1 MKKLLSICILSIL
14 LMMMSFT
21 TAQAQSSNQC
31 CFWVE
36 NMQPVTFPHIAN
48 LDGTGIAQDTS
59 AGMDLVLNNVLNMAR
74 KDSTDIYRLH
84 FPAGANCGTKV
95 SIEWLLYRDGQLVN
109 GNLSDYAEV
118 GIYTRNGV
126 CQNINWLGGIVDDG
140 DGVCGCD
147 PATWHVNH
155 NDFPGARQANPLAPA
170 YFDESHHAAGY
181 THVMYTY
188 NFDYFYLPFL
198 ASEHSTTDFVIKWK
212 QVGNYALVVR
222 IRERIGG
229 TDYDFTM
236 DGSQNPEMYIGGH
249 QSCCGQILYQD
260 SLHYLVTTAH
270 EKSICDN
277 DDPFMYG
284 RGQRTATGSTL
295 YAFSEES
302 LYYVLF
308 GDYDC
313 DHWNVEYID
322 TLQLY
327 TRINPDIIA
336 RDTNLCR
343 DESFDADDLLG
354 LVTEVDLDAPGIIG
368 HEIQWSQNNV
378 NWSADMS
385 RLTQLNNMTVVAGV
399 YTFYVRQHNFYY
411 DAMTQDTIGCAG
423 AVDTVTVNVRDLF
436 PPVLDNEHLFTY
448 CNEDL
453 EENSPLVLTA
463 HIDEDRDHCAT
474 EIRWFI
480 QDEMGMPN
488 HLPRFQQ
495 AVGDTLSLDLS
506 QVNPQNDR
514 NTITYYL
521 YTVNANTN
529 TYSAEYDSLTIEFHQ
544 TPIFT
549 VEDTQM
555 DYVVC
560 PGASVTLRSMVSSVQ
575 PDYNGELPTVTYEWY
590 LGDNDTPVS
599 TDTNYTLNASV
610 VCNHIDT
617 FTLKVKAVS
626 FMGCENNM
634 TRTYTIKAQDIENP
648 VIAWDTT
655 GATFDTL
662 GNKIRTLSGCDSSAV
677 PAPYTLA
684 DFAVIAESTAD
695 VPATAVGT
703 IIDGCVNVNTLN
715 VTDVVTSHTACQT
728 VVTRTYEAVD
738 ACENHSNIISEIFT
752 INNDFK
758 PVISGLV
765 DVNPVRDSNCTYN
778 VPSYAVLRNIF
789 DNDTHI
795 NVAYNC
801 TESTFDTVVFYINN
815 TDVVA
820 DGNLNIFA
828 NADLVTIY
836 AVVTDDC
843 GNVSVKT
850 PVFQIHKP
858 APMYIAHGAI
868 TLDTLELCADVTTNM
883 HFNDNFV
890 MNADRPYTYQWSQ
903 ISVVGQSIIT
913 PDPNNYLEAV
923 IAPEDQMLNTSSHFI
938 MTVTDSLGC
947 VAADTSNAV
956 HFYRL
961 PTAEIIS
968 HPDNFGNP
976 IHDGDTLC
984 PNYGDFY
991 VKSGN
996 SVSNLPDS
1004 VINYQSLGYLWSGA
1018 SDVLNKYT
1026 DTSMFKMACENCD
1039 SLYTTYLTVTN
1050 MKNCSAT
1057 TSFNIYGALRAE
1069 DTLTVTAIEE
1079 KTMPLVSGRN
1089 DCVISVPDFVSTN
1102 VYFNST
1108 TVQHN
1113 CFSLSEMEI
1122 TQDVTPG
1129 TFVNHDTTVVIT
1141 IRAPRNLNNPDAVPC
1156 LTYTHRIEVKMPAN
1170 TVHISDI
1177 TSSNVGC
1184 EPLATTLTPTVVNA
1198 TGTCT
1203 WAWST
1208 GATTESINVTMT
1220 TAAHTYTLT
1229 VTDQAGCSSTMTVSP
1244 VVYRKPVRS
1253 DIEFVSTPNTY
1264 CDGAVDGMNNPV
1276 YDGTFTINVLNE
1288 NAEIDGYKWNADNYT
1303 PYRPVSYVYTG
1314 LVQNA
1319 YDFTVYTTH
1328 GCYATFTDT
1337 VKHDTTDLNIFT
1349 AARLHDNFKCESPYE
1364 GSVQVTPNIENYVY
1378 QISSDTHFTDG
1389 EVITSDSTV
1398 ITPIMFNWLYQDTYR
1413 VYVVSP
1419 KGCHFVTN
1427 DVTVLDVTDTPTT
1440 HIVTYDTADCHLPNV
1455 APNGRAKIANSNP
1468 TYTYTIDN
1476 VIQPGNNGTLVFSNL
1491 ESGSHILT
1499 IKSSGNCVF
1508 TQTIVVPSWSDPGRP
1523 IATIDTNR
1531 ACAGGTYS
1539 GAITIEGAN
1548 VKDGYTYKL
1557 YSYIYGLPL
1566 VDSIV
1571 GVAGTPVVFN
1581 NLVDGVYQWHVTD
1594 NHNCS
1599 ATYMDTVPFKA
1610 FTFDTNAYVITPG
1623 TRCDTADNL
1632 ITITAPNSDY
1642 NYILYQVGYYSDD
1655 LIDTFPANGILMVHE
1670 NGDNYYI
1677 SKIHKQSNC
1686 IVNSSTFGLHV
1697 NQPVYNFTV
1706 AHTPDHDC
1714 SALGTGSITVN
1725 SPSTNYS
1732 YYLYE
1737 GNAYYDYEHYAYYD
1751 ENYGTDYLSADSTAF
1766 INLDGN
1772 GYYNYQLYTIF
1783 AVNHTTACSY
1793 KLVDTI
1799 RLDTYYPV
1807 IETVVSTPNYN
1818 CIAEKN
1824 GTITVTLDSV
1834 VPGTYYLYAGYSTEV
1849 ANNTTGVFTGLNSLS
1864 NYRVHF
1870 VSDLHCSSSDQYI
1883 AVVDSAFIETEF
1895 VVTPN
1900 YSCESTINQPGTGCI
1915 YVMEPHN
1922 NAQHNNYT
1930 YSLTLPG
1937 VWETNSIDIP
1947 SYKWCSLDS
1956 GTYTVVISDALTGCV
1971 ATDYVYVPRSTVHV
1985 TLDVV
1990 ATDNN
1995 ICTQGIGNGSITVT
2009 ATADNL
2015 DAVLLYSIDGGTTWH
2030 NSGATI
2036 NNLPSGNY
2044 VISVKDTWFNCQ
2056 YDTCANKDVTI
2067 NTVKKQLNVTFATV
2081 NNTACDPALYNGSI
2095 TITGVKYN
2103 DGSNVNYSDTLTNVD
2118 YSVVDYAT
2126 TITNGWGHLNG
2137 IEYKVTITDNTTGCD
2152 TTISVTLTTENICS
2166 PSIAVSALN
2175 NNKHVGNDYYF
2186 CLGTVDA
2193 QLVAEASSACD
2204 PTFTYTWTRDC
2215 HPIISNTNTMD
2226 VWTGDVFS
2234 CTYTVTAVGDSSG
2247 CSSTK
2252 AVTVVVDP
2260 NPTIQFY
2267 ATPQATIQYL
2277 YANPTVTYTN
2287 CENYA
2292 FNLGIENHHYDSI
2305 VWSNGYVDT
2314 NVYQFTVPA
2323 YQLSEGMTSY
2333 CVWVMDNNGCTANSV
2348 ANVITRPVARYA
2360 TSMEVCGSFHY
2371 VSNRTSTVYDYSYTD
2386 GGTNTYTVV
2395 DTFDAVNSCDSIV
2408 TYTVTIKANPTL
2420 DVLAART
2427 ALGTDSRCDGVRL
2440 PATFAITTNHAT
2452 ASGYRITN
2460 KTEEQLTKTSFMTD
2474 TPFDPSAPLTR
2485 NMNGMNV
2492 YAYAYNACDT
2502 VYDMIGTLLVD
2513 ALPVV
2518 STISGDPHF
2527 CAGADCPGT
2536 QLSADVINW
2545 NQTAATPRNKRW
2557 LISDN
2562 TDFTAAAIVGTL
2574 HGSDSGRYV
2583 TFAAENRCGTTFA
2596 TPIQIHVDSVAA
2608 PTLVISDATYCAGD
2622 AIAATDITITHN
2634 ATSTPTATSYTLGG
2648 FAYTLGTPLT
2658 IADNGKEFV
2667 ANVTYECGTTPV
2679 ASNPVAITVLDTARL
2694 ELPTTPDT
2702 LCIAGG
2708 AQTYTAEI
2716 HSTNVLSATSSDNT
2730 KATVTCSGATFTV
2743 TPVAAGDVTITLVST
2758 AASCGSK
2765 TKTVRF
2771 FIGQKPVVNTPA
2783 NVTACAGDIITPA
2796 VPSITPNGN
2805 IRNQGWKINGTD
2817 ADLTTTHMTMAM
2829 NGAQLTYYVENFCG
2843 TTVSAYATITVKDT
2857 AHLAIGST
2865 ISTDDTVCVG
2875 GNIDVTGILVNSTN
2889 DLSYEVLPAGAI
2901 TFNKTGNE
2909 HSAPGATLTLTGAV
2923 AGNVNVTITSTGAA
2937 GCGDPKTETFSFVV
2951 SEPAEVA
2958 AIVAPDAVC
2967 EGEALALTAPAIT
2980 DNGNSNI
2987 HAQGWE
2993 VKRSGETAF
3002 AAFDPTT
3009 LMTLTHDGDS
3019 LRYMVENVCG
3029 TVYSNVVTI
3038 SVNDTAQLTA
3048 PTEAT
3053 QTVCNNSAIA
3063 DIVMTSNKPLVLSTE
3078 LTDAGLSVTG
3088 YMISGIVSIDEN
3100 ETFPYTLTGTVS
3112 TNDTECPDK
3121 NKTKTITITVNEKPT
3136 ATLSVPADTLCA
3148 GAEITPTLD
3157 ITYNH
3162 SATPT
3167 NAYFIKT
3174 KTATSYSAFTIT
3186 TPVTVDIDSALIY
3199 NKVENGCGF
3208 NYTDTV
3214 VVRVAGA
3221 PVVSVAS
3228 MTFRDTCSGNPLSD
3242 FIVSG
3247 APVVTL
3253 PSNATVIL
3261 SQGWYKK
3268 DGSNYVKIEYAAD
3281 SVITEPTTIAYGVTT
3296 QCTSNP
3302 VMSDDVVLGFDYAP
3316 TFVDATPFTIAAIC
3330 EGQKFNG
3337 GVEPTVNVN
3346 ANGGVVTNTWT
3357 INGEALDFN
3366 AIYDAATYN
3375 GKKIKLVIAND
3386 CGSTEYDQTITI
3398 NPLPVP
3404 QMLGDTTICADP
3416 AYSFTL
3422 QVVNGPFDNYSWKDA
3437 NGTEV
3442 ATTATYSRTLGTA
3455 LAVDTVLT
3463 YYVVVKDANGC
3474 YSETQINVS
3483 ADTISSDVITV
3494 KVTGKPYFVFTNLN
3508 GVQTHDIN
3516 SSTNNETT
3524 GYRWTLEN
3532 CDYPT
3537 DTKVFVQFSIYH
3549 NGVLIP
3555 NDSVSSYISSY
3566 NDIVGGH
3573 TYTWNNKQ
3581 YFDYVSGDG
3590 TPGHSS
3596 TGYYVNMDNHY
3607 PNDILLNGAVSDYSW
3622 FYLHFLTSRYM
3633 THTLFTFVT
3642 EGDYEIHYELY
3653 SCDGNEFGN
3662 YYKNGSSVLR
3672 IGGHDLQDPI
3682 ALLASDVFTIHVNNS
3697 SAVAENEA
3705 PEAPS
3710 VDPIAS
3716 EPTVK
3721 VYPNPAAE
3729 NVNVRVE
3736 GVSGQT
3742 VVRITTLTGKTVAER
3757 TTNFESKSNVET
3769 FNVADLTPG
3778 VYVLQIVNDEAIIS
3792 RKLVIA
3798 K

>member
-1 MKKLLSICILSIL
+1 
-14 LMMMSFT
+14 MMSFF
-21 TAQAQSSNQC
+21 TAQAQSSNPSC

-36 NMQPVTFPHIAN
+36 NMQPVTAQHIAN

-59 AGMDLVLNNVLNMAR
+59 AGMDLVLNNVLNIAR

-84 FPAGANCGTKV
+84 FPTGANCGTKV

-109 GNLSDYAEV
+109 GDLSDYAEI
-118 GIYTRNGV
+118 GIYTRYDQLNAAGV
-126 CQNINWLGGIVDDG
+126 CQNINWLGGIVENG

-147 PATWHVNH
+147 PSTWHVNH

-308 GDYDC
+308 GDYVC
-313 DHWNVEYID
+313 DHWIVERID

-327 TRINPDIIA
+327 TRINPDIVA

-343 DESFDADDLLG
+343 DENFTAADLLG

-368 HEIQWSQNNV
+368 HEIRWSENGV
-378 NWSADMS
+378 SWTTDMS
-385 RLTQLNNMTVVAGV
+385 QLLSLNQLTQTAGQ
-399 YTFYVRQHNFYY
+399 YPFYARQFNFYY
-411 DAMTQDTIGCAG
+411 DAMDDDTIGCG
-423 AVDTVTVNVRDLF
+423 GQVDTVVVNVRDLF
-436 PPVLDNEHLFTY
+436 PPILEGAHYYSY
-448 CNEDL
+448 CNETL
-453 EENSPLVLTA
+453 EANSPVVLRA
-463 HIDEDRDHCAT
+463 HLDPQDFCST
-474 EIRWFI
+474 EIRWYTEDDLGYPTHAAAYLKQI
-480 QDEMGMPN
+480 
-488 HLPRFQQ
+488 
-495 AVGDTLSLDLS
+495 GDTISLDLTEL
-506 QVNPQNDR
+506 NPENEDKV
-514 NTITYYL
+514 ITFYL
-521 YTVNANTN
+521 YTVNTNTN
-529 TYSAEYDSLTIEFHQ
+529 TFSAKYDSVTFEFFM
-544 TPIFT
+544 TPEF
-549 VEDTQM
+549 VVDSTQL
-555 DYVVC
+555 DFVVC
-560 PGASVTLRSMVSSVQ
+560 PGASVTMNSMVSSIE
-575 PDYNGELPTVTYEWY
+575 PDYNDVLPTVTYEWFKNNVS
-590 LGDNDTPVS
+590 LSNDTNLTV
-599 TDTNYTLNASV
+599 NASM
-610 VCNHIDT
+610 VCNQVDTYTVHIT
-617 FTLKVKAVS
+617 AATIK
-626 FMGCENNM
+626 GCQNEM

-648 VIAWDTT
+648 VMAWDTT
-655 GATFDTL
+655 GAAFDTL

-684 DFAVIAESTAD
+684 DFAVIADSTAT

-728 VVTRTYEAVD
+728 IVTRTYEAVD
-738 ACENHSNIISEIFT
+738 ACGNHSNTISEIFT

-758 PVISGLV
+758 PVISGRIN
-765 DVNPVRDSNCTYN
+765 VNPVRDTACTYD
-778 VPSYAVLRNIF
+778 VPSYATLRNIF
-789 DNDTHI
+789 DNDTNIH
-795 NVAYNC
+795 VTYNC
-801 TESTFDTVVFYINN
+801 TESAFDTVVFYINN
-815 TDVVA
+815 TNVLA

-828 NADLVTIY
+828 DTNLVTIY
-836 AVVTDDC
+836 AVVTDAC
-843 GNVSVKT
+843 GNISAKT
-850 PVFQIHKP
+850 PVFDIHKP
-858 APMYIAHGAI
+858 AAMYIAHGAI
-868 TLDTLELCADVTTNM
+868 TIDTLELCADVTTNM

-913 PDPNNYLEAV
+913 PDSNNYLEAV
-923 IAPEDQMLNTSSHFI
+923 IAPVDQMLNTSSHFI

-968 HPDNFGNP
+968 HPENNGNP

-991 VKSGN
+991 VISGN

-1004 VINYQSLGYLWSGA
+1004 VINYQSLGYTWSGA
-1018 SDVLNKYT
+1018 SDVLNKHT
-1026 DTSMFKMACENCD
+1026 NTNMFKMACENCD
-1039 SLYTTYLTVTN
+1039 TLYTTYLTVTN

-1057 TSFNIYGALRAE
+1057 TAFNIYGALRAE
-1069 DTLTVTAIEE
+1069 DTLTVTAITEI
-1079 KTMPLVSGRN
+1079 TMPLVSGRN

-1102 VYFNST
+1102 VYFNPL

-1141 IRAPRNLNNPDAVPC
+1141 ITAPRNQNNPDAVPC
-1156 LTYTHRIEVKMPAN
+1156 LTYTHVINVKMPAN
-1170 TVHISDI
+1170 TVNITDI
-1177 TSSNVGC
+1177 ASSNVGC

-1208 GATTESINVTMT
+1208 GATTETIDVTMT

-1229 VTDQAGCSSTMTVSP
+1229 VTDQAGCSSIMTVSP
-1244 VVYRKPVRS
+1244 VVYRTPVRT
-1253 DIEFVSTPNTY
+1253 DIEFVTTPNTY
-1264 CDGAVDGMNNPV
+1264 CDGAVDAMNNPI

-1337 VKHDTTDLNIFT
+1337 VKHDTTDLNAPFT
-1349 AARLHDNFKCESPYE
+1349 ADRLHDNFKCESPYE
-1364 GSVQVTPNIENYVY
+1364 GSVQVTPNVENYVY

-1468 TYTYTIDN
+1468 TYTYTIDD
-1476 VIQPGNNGTLVFSNL
+1476 VIKPGNNGTLVFSNL

-1508 TQTIVVPSWSDPGRP
+1508 TQTIVVPSWSDPGHP

-1548 VKDGYTYKL
+1548 VNDGYTYKL
-1557 YSYIYGLPL
+1557 YSYEETYNYYYGTQVIKTLI
-1566 VDSIV
+1566 DSIV
-1571 GVAGTPVVFN
+1571 GVAGTPVVFD
-1581 NLVDGVYQWHVTD
+1581 NLEDGVYQWHVTD

-1686 IVNSSTFGLHV
+1686 VVNSSTFGLHV

-1714 SALGTGSITVN
+1714 SAFGTGSITVN

-1870 VSDLHCSSSDQYI
+1870 VSDLHCSSSNQYI
-1883 AVVDSAFIETEF
+1883 AVVDSAFIETDF
-1895 VVTPN
+1895 VITPDFTCAPTLN
-1900 YSCESTINQPGTGCI
+1900 MPGTGCI

-1947 SYKWCSLDS
+1947 SYKWCSLAS
-1956 GTYTVVISDALTGCV
+1956 ATYTVVISDTVTGCV
-1971 ATDYVYVPRSTVHV
+1971 ATNYVFVPDSTVHV

-1995 ICTQGIGNGSITVT
+1995 ICTQGYGNGSITVT

-2015 DAVLLYSIDGGTTWH
+2015 DAVLVYSIDGGTTWH

-2036 NNLPSGNY
+2036 NNLTSGNY
-2044 VISVKDTWFNCQ
+2044 EILVKDTWFNCL

-2067 NTVKKQLNVTFATV
+2067 DTVKKQLNVTFATV

-2103 DGSNVNYSDTLTNVD
+2103 DGTDVDYSAALTNVD

-2166 PSIAVSALN
+2166 PSITVSAVN

-2186 CLGTVDA
+2186 CLGTVNA
-2193 QLVAEASSACD
+2193 QLVADATSACD
-2204 PTFTYTWTRDC
+2204 PSFTYTWTRDC

-2323 YQLSEGMTSY
+2323 YQLTEGMTSY

-2371 VSNRTSTVYDYSYTD
+2371 VSNRSGKVYDYQYID
-2386 GGTNTYTVV
+2386 GAANVYTVV
-2395 DTFDAVNSCDSIV
+2395 DTFYAANTCDSIV

-2420 DVLAART
+2420 NVTAAIN
-2427 ALGTDSRCDGVRL
+2427 ALGQVVRCDGDVL
-2440 PATFAITTNHAT
+2440 PSSFTITTNHAT

-2460 KTEEQLTKTSFMTD
+2460 SDQLTKTSFMTD
-2474 TPFDPSAPLTR
+2474 APFVPTAALTR
-2485 NMNGMNV
+2485 SMNNMNV

-2502 VYDMIGTLLVD
+2502 VYAMIGKLFVD
-2513 ALPVV
+2513 SLPVV
-2518 STISGDPHF
+2518 STISGTPEF
-2527 CAGADCPGT
+2527 CAGSSITPT
-2536 QLSADVINW
+2536 LSASVTNW
-2545 NQTAATPRNKRW
+2545 NTTINPKNTSWLVSSTTNPATATAITNANTENNGQYVFFAATN
-2557 LISDN
+2557 
-2562 TDFTAAAIVGTL
+2562 
-2574 HGSDSGRYV
+2574 H
-2583 TFAAENRCGTTFA
+2583 CGTTYS
-2596 TPIQIHVDSVAA
+2596 TPVQLTVHTVAA
-2608 PTLVISDATYCAGD
+2608 PTLALGVTSFCAGQSIQ
-2622 AIAATDITITHN
+2622 ASNITITHN
-2634 ATSTPTATSYTLGG
+2634 TTASVVGNPSYTLGG
-2648 FAYTLGTPLT
+2648 TAYTLGTALK
-2658 IADNGKEFV
+2658 ANDNGKSFV
-2667 ANVTYECGTTPV
+2667 ANVTYSCGSAV
-2679 ASNPVAITVLDTARL
+2679 ASNGVAITVTDTARMVV
-2694 ELPTTPDT
+2694 TGNADT
-2702 LCIAGG
+2702 VCLGST
-2708 AQTYTAEI
+2708 QTYTI
-2716 HSTNVLSATSSDNT
+2716 DTLPTNI
-2730 KATVTCSGATFTV
+2730 
-2743 TPVAAGDVTITLVST
+2743 VTITPTNATIQKNGNQVIVTPTAVGPVSVVFTST
-2758 AASCGSK
+2758 AANSACGSASV
-2765 TKTVRF
+2765 TKTF
-2771 FIGQKPVVNTPA
+2771 KAATTPVFTSQPADVNA
-2783 NVTACAGDIITPA
+2783 
-2796 VPSITPNGN
+2796 
-2805 IRNQGWKINGTD
+2805 
-2817 ADLTTTHMTMAM
+2817 
-2829 NGAQLTYYVENFCG
+2829 
-2843 TTVSAYATITVKDT
+2843 
-2857 AHLAIGST
+2857 
-2865 ISTDDTVCVG
+2865 CVG
-2875 GNIDVTGILVNSTN
+2875 T
-2889 DLSYEVLPAGAI
+2889 
-2901 TFNKTGNE
+2901 
-2909 HSAPGATLTLTGAV
+2909 TLTLTAPSYT
-2923 AGNVNVTITSTGAA
+2923 ANGNVRSEGWKLDGTVFNPATTTITTAHNNAKLTYFVTNCCGTTTSNEATLHVYDTAKLVVNGTLDSLCVGEAFTYSIDTNATNVVTVSPSANVTVSHVGANIIVTAVSVGSATVTVTSTGLN
-2937 GCGDPKTETFSFVV
+2937 GCGVKTKQVAFLVTDKRSIADITA
-2951 SEPAEVA
+2951 PA
-2958 AIVAPDAVC
+2958 AVC
-2967 EGEALALTAPAIT
+2967 EGQTLTLTTPT
-2980 DNGNSNI
+2980 TTGNANI
-2987 HAQGWE
+2987 YSQGWQ
-2993 VKRSGETAF
+2993 VKKSGDSDYSAFTTTTAMSSSYNG
-3002 AAFDPTT
+3002 A
-3009 LMTLTHDGDS
+3009 S
-3019 LRYMVENVCG
+3019 LRYKVTTKCG
-3029 TVYSNVVTI
+3029 DTYSNVVSIT
-3038 SVNDTAQLTA
+3038 VNDTAKLTA
-3048 PTEAT
+3048 AANMT
-3053 QTVCNNSAIA
+3053 QILCYGEAIA
-3063 DIVMTSNKPLVLSTE
+3063 DIVMTTNKPLVLSTN
-3078 LTDAGLSVTG
+3078 LTTAGLSVTG
-3088 YMISGIVSIDEN
+3088 STISGTVTLPATA
-3100 ETFPYTLTGTVS
+3100 TFPYTLKGTVS
-3112 TNDTECPDK
+3112 TVSTTCQSYDK
-3121 NKTKTITITVNEKPT
+3121 TDTITIKLNNKPT
-3136 ATLSVPADTLCA
+3136 ATLSVPDDTLCA
-3148 GAEITPTLD
+3148 GAVINPTLN
-3157 ITYNH
+3157 ITANH
-3162 SATPT
+3162 SDTPT

-3186 TPVTVDIDSALIY
+3186 TPVTVAMDSALIY
-3199 NKVENGCGF
+3199 NKVTNSCGS
-3208 NYTDTV
+3208 NYSDTV
-3214 VVRVAGA
+3214 LVRVAGA
-3221 PVVSVAS
+3221 PVVSIAS
-3228 MTFRDTCSGNPLSD
+3228 VTFRDTCSGNKLND
-3242 FIVSG
+3242 FVVSG
-3247 APVVTL
+3247 APEVTL

-3261 SQGWYKK
+3261 SEGWYKK
-3268 DGSNYVKIEYAAD
+3268 VGSTYVKIVSATD
-3281 SVITEPTTIAYGVTT
+3281 SVITEPTTIAYGATT

-3302 VMSDDVVLGFDYAP
+3302 VMSADVVLGFDHAP

-3346 ANGGVVTNTWT
+3346 ANGGVVTKTWT
-3357 INGEALDFN
+3357 INGVALDFN
-3366 AIYDAATYN
+3366 TIYDAATYN

-3386 CGSTEYDQTITI
+3386 CGSNEYEQTVTI

-3404 QMLGDTTICADP
+3404 TMLTDTVVCAV
-3416 AYSFTL
+3416 AGNTFTL
-3422 QVVNGPFDNYSWKDA
+3422 SVANVNATSSYEWFGSDDV
-3437 NGTEV
+3437 TV
-3442 ATTATYSRTLGTA
+3442 ATVPSVTLPAGT
-3455 LAVDTVLT
+3455 VDTVMT
-3463 YYVVVKDANGC
+3463 FYVVETDANGC
-3474 YSETQINVS
+3474 VSETQINVS
-3483 ADTISSDVITV
+3483 ADTITSDVITV
-3494 KVTGKPYFVFTNLN
+3494 KVTGKPYFKFTNLN
-3508 GVQTHDIN
+3508 GVETHDIN
-3516 SSTNNETT
+3516 SSINNETT

-3532 CDYPT
+3532 CGYPD
-3537 DTKVFVQFSIYH
+3537 DTKVFVTFDIYH
-3549 NGVLIP
+3549 NDTLIP
-3555 NDSVSSYISSY
+3555 ASQISNYISTATTTVDLTS
-3566 NDIVGGH
+3566 H
-3573 TYTWNNKQ
+3573 TWNTNQ
-3581 YFDYVSGDG
+3581 YVEYPTSGPVLNAYAFY
-3590 TPGHSS
+3590 TS
-3596 TGYYVNMDNHY
+3596 MQNHY
-3607 PNDILLNGAVSDYSW
+3607 PYFNLSGSSYDYSW
-3622 FYLHFLTSRYM
+3622 VYLHFLVSRDV
-3633 THTLFTFVT
+3633 TNTIAQFTQT
-3642 EGDYEIHYELY
+3642 GKYEIRYSLY
-3653 SCDGNEFGN
+3653 ATDGSDINI
-3662 YYKNGSSVLR
+3662 YYVDGTSKK
-3672 IGGHDLQDPI
+3672 IGGHDYHG
-3682 ALLASDVFTIHVNNS
+3682 ATWLASDVFTIHVNDGP
-3697 SAVAENEA
+3697 AIAANES
-3705 PEAPS
+3705 PEAPA

-3721 VYPNPAAE
+3721 LYPNPTSE
-3729 NVNVRVE
+3729 NVNVRIE
-3736 GVSGQT
+3736 GISGQT
-3742 VVRITTLTGKTVAER
+3742 TIRISTLTGKTVAHRAISIDNE
-3757 TTNFESKSNVET
+3757 FSIET
-3769 FNVADLTPG
+3769 FNVSDLTPG
-3778 VYVLQIVNDEAIIS
+3778 VYVLQIVNDNAVIS
-3792 RKLVIA
+3792 RKLVIT

>member
-118 GIYTRNGV
+118 GIYTRYDQLNANGV

-858 APMYIAHGAI
+858 APMYVAHGAI

-1069 DTLTVTAIEE
+1069 DTLIVTAIEE

-1264 CDGAVDGMNNPV
+1264 CDGAVDAMNNPV

-1303 PYRPVSYVYTG
+1303 PYRPVSYVYSG

-1337 VKHDTTDLNIFT
+1337 VKHDTTDLNAPFS
-1349 AARLHDNFKCESPYE
+1349 ADRLHDNFKCESPYE
-1364 GSVQVTPNIENYVY
+1364 GSVQVTPNVENYVY

-1389 EVITSDSTV
+1389 EVITSQQTV
-1398 ITPIMFNWLYQDTYR
+1398 ITPIMFNWLYQDNYR

-1468 TYTYTIDN
+1468 TYTYTIDD
-1476 VIQPGNNGTLVFSNL
+1476 VIKPGNNGTLVFSNL

-1508 TQTIVVPSWSDPGRP
+1508 TQTIVVPSWSDPGHP

-1548 VKDGYTYKL
+1548 VNDGYTYKL
-1557 YSYIYGLPL
+1557 YSYEETYSYYYGTQVIKTLI
-1566 VDSIV
+1566 DSIV
-1571 GVAGTPVVFN
+1571 GVAGTPVVFD
-1581 NLVDGVYQWHVTD
+1581 NLEDGVYQWHVTD

-1623 TRCDTADNL
+1623 SHCDTADNM

-1642 NYILYQVGYYSDD
+1642 HYILYRVDFWDD
-1655 LIDTFPANGILMVHE
+1655 HLIDTFPANGILMVQE
-1670 NGDNYYI
+1670 NGNSYYI
-1677 SKIHKQSNC
+1677 SKVHKQSNC
-1686 IVNSSTFGLHV
+1686 VVNSSTFGLHV
-1697 NQPVYNFTV
+1697 NKDPYNYTL
-1706 AHTPDHDC
+1706 TRTNDTDC
-1714 SALGTGSITVN
+1714 SSVGTGSIAVN
-1725 SPSTNYS
+1725 SPSAAYT
-1732 YYLYE
+1732 YYMYE
-1737 GNAYYDYEHYAYYD
+1737 GNAYYED
-1751 ENYGTDYLSADSTAF
+1751 
-1766 INLDGN
+1766 
-1772 GYYNYQLYTIF
+1772 YNYYFNNDLLTEGTVFNNLNCSGSYSIYTIF
-1783 AVNHTTACSY
+1783 AVNNTTMCSY
-1793 KLVDTI
+1793 RVKDTI
-1799 RLDTYYPV
+1799 RLDSYYPV

-1818 CIAEKN
+1818 CIDEKN

-1849 ANNTTGVFTGLNSLS
+1849 ANNTTGVFTGLNSRS
-1864 NYRVHF
+1864 NYRVYF
-1870 VSDLHCSSSDQYI
+1870 TSDLHCPSTAQSI

-1895 VVTPN
+1895 VITPDFTCAPTLN
-1900 YSCESTINQPGTGCI
+1900 MPGTGCI

-1947 SYKWCSLDS
+1947 SYKWCSLAS
-1956 GTYTVVISDALTGCV
+1956 ATYTVQISDTVTGCV
-1971 ATDYVYVPRSTVHV
+1971 ATDYIFVPDSTVHV

-2036 NNLPSGNY
+2036 NNLDSGY
-2044 VISVKDTWFNCQ
+2044 YEILVKDTWFNCL

-2067 NTVKKQLNVTFATV
+2067 NTVEEQLNVTFATV

-2095 TITGVKYN
+2095 VITGVKYN
-2103 DGSNVNYSDTLTNVD
+2103 DGSNVNYSAVLTNVD

-2137 IEYKVTITDNTTGCD
+2137 IEYKVTITDNTTGCE

-2166 PSIAVSALN
+2166 PNIAVSALN
-2175 NNKHVGNDYYF
+2175 NNKHIGNDFYF

-2323 YQLSEGMTSY
+2323 DQLSEGMTSY

-2371 VSNRTSTVYDYSYTD
+2371 VSHRSGKVYDYTYID
-2386 GGTNTYTVV
+2386 GDANVYTVV
-2395 DTFDAVNSCDSIV
+2395 DTFYAANSCDSIV
-2408 TYTVTIKANPTL
+2408 TYTVTIKADPSLN
-2420 DVLAART
+2420 VLAART

-2518 STISGDPHF
+2518 STISGTPEF
-2527 CAGADCPGT
+2527 CAGSAIT
-2536 QLSADVINW
+2536 SKLSASVTNW
-2545 NQTAATPRNKRW
+2545 NTTKNPMTTTWLVNNTTDTAGATTITYANTENNGQYVFFAATN
-2557 LISDN
+2557 
-2562 TDFTAAAIVGTL
+2562 
-2574 HGSDSGRYV
+2574 H
-2583 TFAAENRCGTTFA
+2583 CGTTYS
-2596 TPIQIHVDSVAA
+2596 TPVQLTVHTVVA
-2608 PTLVISDATYCAGD
+2608 PTLSLDVTSFCAGQT
-2622 AIAATDITITHN
+2622 IQSSTIEITHN
-2634 ATSTPTATSYTLGG
+2634 TTAIVVGTPSYSLGG
-2648 FAYTLGTPLT
+2648 TAYTLGTALK
-2658 IADNGKEFV
+2658 ANDNGKSFV
-2667 ANVTYECGTTPV
+2667 ANVTYSCGSAVSSNGVAISVTDTARMVVTGNADTVCLGSTQTYTIDTLPTNIVTITPTNATIQKNGNQVIVTPTAVGPVSVTFTSTAANSACGSTSVTKTFKAATTPVFTSQPADVNACVGTTLSLTAPTYTANGIIRSEGWKLNGSAFNPATTTITASHDGANLTYFVTNCCGTTT
-2679 ASNPVAITVLDTARL
+2679 SNEATLHVYDTAKL
-2694 ELPTTPDT
+2694 VVNGT
-2702 LCIAGG
+2702 LDSLCVGSDF
-2708 AQTYTAEI
+2708 TYTIDTNA
-2716 HSTNVLSATSSDNT
+2716 TNVVTVSPSANVTVSHVGANIIVTAVSVGS
-2730 KATVTCSGATFTV
+2730 ATVTV
-2743 TPVAAGDVTITLVST
+2743 TST
-2758 AASCGSK
+2758 GLNGCGVK
-2765 TKTVRF
+2765 TKQVAFLVTDKRSIADITAPAAVCE
-2771 FIGQKPVVNTPA
+2771 GQ
-2783 NVTACAGDIITPA
+2783 
-2796 VPSITPNGN
+2796 
-2805 IRNQGWKINGTD
+2805 
-2817 ADLTTTHMTMAM
+2817 
-2829 NGAQLTYYVENFCG
+2829 
-2843 TTVSAYATITVKDT
+2843 
-2857 AHLAIGST
+2857 
-2865 ISTDDTVCVG
+2865 
-2875 GNIDVTGILVNSTN
+2875 
-2889 DLSYEVLPAGAI
+2889 
-2901 TFNKTGNE
+2901 
-2909 HSAPGATLTLTGAV
+2909 TLTLTTP
-2923 AGNVNVTITSTGAA
+2923 TIT
-2937 GCGDPKTETFSFVV
+2937 
-2951 SEPAEVA
+2951 
-2958 AIVAPDAVC
+2958 
-2967 EGEALALTAPAIT
+2967 
-2980 DNGNSNI
+2980 GNANI
-2987 HAQGWE
+2987 YSQGWQ
-2993 VKRSGETAF
+2993 VKKDGETNYSTFTA
-3002 AAFDPTT
+3002 TT
-3009 LMTLTHDGDS
+3009 PMSLSYNDAS
-3019 LRYMVENVCG
+3019 LRYKVTTKCG
-3029 TVYSNVVTI
+3029 DSYSNVVTI
-3038 SVNDTAQLTA
+3038 TVNDTAKLTA
-3048 PTEAT
+3048 PATIT
-3053 QTVCNNSAIA
+3053 QTICNGTAIEN
-3063 DIVMTSNKPLVLSTE
+3063 IVMTTNKPLVLNSD
-3078 LTDAGLSVTG
+3078 LTNAGLSVTG
-3088 YMISGIVSIDEN
+3088 NTISGTVTIPSTA
-3100 ETFPYTLTGTVS
+3100 TFPYTLTGTVS
-3112 TNDTECPDK
+3112 TQSTACTSYD
-3121 NKTKTITITVNEKPT
+3121 KTKTITITVNEKPT

-3167 NAYFIKT
+3167 NAYFMKT

-3186 TPVTVDIDSALIY
+3186 TPVTVDMDSALIY

-3228 MTFRDTCSGNPLSD
+3228 MTFRDTCSGNKLND

-3247 APVVTL
+3247 APEVTL

-3261 SQGWYKK
+3261 SEGWYKK
-3268 DGSNYVKIEYAAD
+3268 VLTNYVKIEYAAD

-3302 VMSDDVVLGFDYAP
+3302 VMSAYVVLGFDHAP

-3337 GVEPTVNVN
+3337 GVEPPVNVN
-3346 ANGGVVTNTWT
+3346 ANGGVVTKTWT

-3386 CGSTEYDQTITI
+3386 CGSNEYDQTITI

-3404 QMLGDTTICADP
+3404 TMLTDTVVCAGVGNT
-3416 AYSFTL
+3416 FTL
-3422 QVVNGPFDNYSWKDA
+3422 SVANVNATSSYEWFGSDDV
-3437 NGTEV
+3437 TV
-3442 ATTATYSRTLGTA
+3442 ATVPSVTLPAGT
-3455 LAVDTVLT
+3455 VDTVMT
-3463 YYVVVKDANGC
+3463 FYVVETDANGC
-3474 YSETQINVS
+3474 VSETQINVS
-3483 ADTISSDVITV
+3483 ADTITSDVITV
-3494 KVTGKPYFVFTNLN
+3494 KVTGKPYFVFTNLD

-3516 SSTNNETT
+3516 SSLENETT
-3524 GYRWTLEN
+3524 GYRWTLGN
-3532 CDYPT
+3532 CGYPD
-3537 DTKVFVQFSIYH
+3537 DTKVFVTFDIYH
-3549 NGVLIP
+3549 NDTLIP
-3555 NDSVSSYISSY
+3555 ASQISNYISTATTMVDLTS
-3566 NDIVGGH
+3566 H
-3573 TYTWNNKQ
+3573 TWNTNQ
-3581 YFDYVSGDG
+3581 YVEYPTSGPVLNAYAFY
-3590 TPGHSS
+3590 TS
-3596 TGYYVNMDNHY
+3596 MQNHY
-3607 PNDILLNGAVSDYSW
+3607 PYFNLSGSSYDYSW
-3622 FYLHFLTSRYM
+3622 LYLHFLVSRD
-3633 THTLFTFVT
+3633 VT
-3642 EGDYEIHYELY
+3642 NTIAQFNTTGEYEIHYSLY
-3653 SCDGNEFGN
+3653 ATDGSDINI
-3662 YYKNGSSVLR
+3662 YYVNGSSKR
-3672 IGGHDLQDPI
+3672 IGGHDYHG
-3682 ALLASDVFTIHVNNS
+3682 ATLLASDVFTIHVNDGP
-3697 SAVAENEA
+3697 AIAANES

-3742 VVRITTLTGKTVAER
+3742 VVRITTLTGKTVTER

>member
-109 GNLSDYAEV
+109 GNLSDYAEI
-118 GIYTRNGV
+118 GIYTRYDQLNANGV

-399 YTFYVRQHNFYY
+399 YTFYVRQRNFYY
-411 DAMTQDTIGCAG
+411 DAMTQDMIGCAG

-655 GATFDTL
+655 GASFDTL

-738 ACENHSNIISEIFT
+738 ACDNHSNIISEIFT

-778 VPSYAVLRNIF
+778 VPSYAALRNIF
-789 DNDTHI
+789 DNDTRI

-836 AVVTDDC
+836 AVVTDAC

-923 IAPEDQMLNTSSHFI
+923 IAPEYQTLNTSSHFI

-961 PTAEIIS
+961 PTAVIVS
-968 HPDNFGNP
+968 HPDNTGNP

-991 VKSGN
+991 VISGN

-1004 VINYQSLGYLWSGA
+1004 VINYQSLGYTWSGA
-1018 SDVLNKYT
+1018 SDVLDKYT
-1026 DTSMFKMACENCD
+1026 NTNMFKMACENCD

-1069 DTLTVTAIEE
+1069 DTLIVSAIEE

-1102 VYFNST
+1102 VYFNSM

-1208 GATTESINVTMT
+1208 GATTETIDVTMT

-1229 VTDQAGCSSTMTVSP
+1229 VTDQAGCSSIMTVSP
-1244 VVYRKPVRS
+1244 VVYRTPVRT
-1253 DIEFVSTPNTY
+1253 DIEFVTTPNTY
-1264 CDGAVDGMNNPV
+1264 CDGAVDAMNNPV
-1276 YDGTFTINVLNE
+1276 YDGTFTINVLNDT
-1288 NAEIDGYKWNADNYT
+1288 AEIAGYKWNGDNYT
-1303 PYRPVSYVYTG
+1303 PYRPISYVYTG
-1314 LVQNA
+1314 LVQNT

-1328 GCYATFTDT
+1328 SCYATFTDT
-1337 VKHDTTDLNIFT
+1337 VKHDTTDLNAPFT
-1349 AARLHDNFKCESPYE
+1349 ATRLRDNFKCESPYE
-1364 GSVQVTPNIENYVY
+1364 GSVQVSPNIENYVY
-1378 QISSDTHFTDG
+1378 QISSDTHFTDS

-1419 KGCHFVTN
+1419 KGCHFITN
-1427 DVTVLDVTDTPTT
+1427 DVTVLDITDTPST
-1440 HIVTYDTADCHLPNV
+1440 HVVTIDTADCTLD
-1455 APNGRAKIANSNP
+1455 NGILYIANSNP
-1468 TYTYTIDN
+1468 TYTYTVDG
-1476 VIQPGNNGTLVFSNL
+1476 VTARGNNGTLAFTGLSV
-1491 ESGSHILT
+1491 GDHPITIL
-1499 IKSSGNCVF
+1499 SSGNCEFVQPF
-1508 TQTIVVPSWSDPGRP
+1508 TMPSRTAVPAIPTLTIHDNDYCEYIFGGIHGQNGSVTVPANQVMTGFTYTL
-1523 IATIDTNR
+1523 AGETIT
-1531 ACAGGTYS
+1531 
-1539 GAITIEGAN
+1539 
-1548 VKDGYTYKL
+1548 
-1557 YSYIYGLPL
+1557 
-1566 VDSIV
+1566 
-1571 GVAGTPVVFN
+1571 GVAGTAVVFDS
-1581 NLVDGVYQWHVTD
+1581 LADHTYIMSIKD
-1594 NHNCS
+1594 DHNCGI
-1599 ATYMDTVPFKA
+1599 A
-1610 FTFDTNAYVITPG
+1610 FNVEVGHSTLEFDTAKVTYTNGTDCANPDNKIQITNPNNAYNYFLARWYNNDWYINT
-1623 TRCDTADNL
+1623 DADNFADHNFIIDSL
-1632 ITITAPNSDY
+1632 PDGYYMVFQEHKIFECYLPIPWQYLHVVKPEYHITATHVDDEDCSSLGTGTITITNPN
-1642 NYILYQVGYYSDD
+1642 
-1655 LIDTFPANGILMVHE
+1655 P
-1670 NGDNYYI
+1670 
-1677 SKIHKQSNC
+1677 
-1686 IVNSSTFGLHV
+1686 
-1697 NQPVYNFTV
+1697 NFTYSLNGV
-1706 AHTPDHDC
+1706 DSTVF
-1714 SALGTGSITVN
+1714 TGLNGNGGVNYHVYAFNNVTNCNYDTVITVSLN
-1725 SPSTNYS
+1725 S
-1732 YYLYE
+1732 
-1737 GNAYYDYEHYAYYD
+1737 
-1751 ENYGTDYLSADSTAF
+1751 
-1766 INLDGN
+1766 
-1772 GYYNYQLYTIF
+1772 YTPQI
-1783 AVNHTTACSY
+1783 A
-1793 KLVDTI
+1793 
-1799 RLDTYYPV
+1799 
-1807 IETVVSTPNYN
+1807 TVTSTPNYN
-1818 CIAEKN
+1818 CITDKN

-2036 NNLPSGNY
+2036 NNLASGNY
-2044 VISVKDTWFNCQ
+2044 EILVKDTWFNCL

-2103 DGSNVNYSDTLTNVD
+2103 DGTDVDYSAALTNVD

-2166 PSIAVSALN
+2166 PNISVSALN
-2175 NNKHVGNDYYF
+2175 NNKHVGEDYYF
-2186 CLGTVDA
+2186 CLGTIDA

-2215 HPIISNTNTMD
+2215 HPIISNANTID
-2226 VWTGDVFS
+2226 VWTGDVFT
-2234 CTYTVTAVGDSSG
+2234 CTYTVTAVGTTSG
-2247 CSSTK
+2247 CSSTMS
-2252 AVTVVVDP
+2252 VNVVVDP
-2260 NPTIQFY
+2260 NPTIEFY
-2267 ATPQATIQYL
+2267 ATGNNIEYL
-2277 YANPTVTYTN
+2277 YANPTVTYKN

-2292 FNLGIENHHYDSI
+2292 FNFGIVNHSYDSI
-2305 VWSNGYVDT
+2305 VWSNGHVDT
-2314 NVYQFTVPA
+2314 NVYQFAVPA
-2323 YQLSEGMTSY
+2323 YQLTEGMTSY

-2360 TSMEVCGSFHY
+2360 TDMEVCGSFHY

-2395 DTFDAVNSCDSIV
+2395 DTFYAVNSCDSIV

-2420 DVLAART
+2420 DVSEAIN
-2427 ALGTDSRCDGVRL
+2427 ALGQVVRCDGDVL
-2440 PATFAITTNHAT
+2440 PSSFAITTNHAT

-2460 KTEEQLTKTSFMTD
+2460 KTEDQLTKSSFMTD
-2474 TPFDPSAPLTR
+2474 DSFYPTDALTR
-2485 NMNGMNV
+2485 SMNNMNV

-2502 VYDMIGTLLVD
+2502 VYAMIGKLLVD
-2513 ALPVV
+2513 AMPVV
-2518 STISGDPHF
+2518 STISGTPTF
-2527 CAGADCPGT
+2527 CAGSAITPT
-2536 QLSADVINW
+2536 LSASVTAWNTSINPMTTSW
-2545 NQTAATPRNKRW
+2545 LVSSTEQTDGATTITNA
-2557 LISDN
+2557 N
-2562 TDFTAAAIVGTL
+2562 TENNGQ
-2574 HGSDSGRYV
+2574 YV
-2583 TFAAENRCGTTFA
+2583 FYAAENHCGTTYSDPVQL
-2596 TPIQIHVDSVAA
+2596 TVHTVAA
-2608 PTLVISDATYCAGD
+2608 PTLALDVTNFCAGQS
-2622 AIAATDITITHN
+2622 IQSSNITLTHN
-2634 ATSTPTATSYTLGG
+2634 TTASVEGTPSYSLGG
-2648 FAYTLGTPLT
+2648 NTYTFGTALQA
-2658 IADNGKEFV
+2658 ADNGKSFV
-2667 ANVTYECGTTPV
+2667 VSVTYSCGS
-2679 ASNPVAITVLDTARL
+2679 AISSNSVEISVTDTARL
-2694 ELPTTPDT
+2694 VVNGDADT
-2702 LCIAGG
+2702 VCLGST
-2708 AQTYTAEI
+2708 QTYTIDTLPTNIVEI
-2716 HSTNVLSATSSDNT
+2716 TPSNATIQKNGNQ
-2730 KATVTCSGATFTV
+2730 VVV
-2743 TPVAAGDVTITLVST
+2743 TPTAVGPVSVIFTST
-2758 AASCGSK
+2758 AANSACGSTSV
-2765 TKTVRF
+2765 TKTF
-2771 FIGQKPVVNTPA
+2771 EAATTPVFSSQPADVNA
-2783 NVTACAGDIITPA
+2783 CVGSKLSLTA
-2796 VPSITPNGN
+2796 PSYTANGN
-2805 IRNQGWKINGTD
+2805 VRSEGWKLNGS
-2817 ADLTTTHMTMAM
+2817 AFNPATTTITASHD
-2829 NGAQLTYYVENFCG
+2829 GANLTYFVTNCCG
-2843 TTVSAYATITVKDT
+2843 TTTSNEATLHVYDTAKLVVNGTLDSLCVGSDFTYTIDTNATNVVTVSPSANITVSHNG
-2857 AHLAIGST
+2857 A
-2865 ISTDDTVCVG
+2865 
-2875 GNIDVTGILVNSTN
+2875 NIVVTGVT
-2889 DLSYEVLPAGAI
+2889 VG
-2901 TFNKTGNE
+2901 
-2909 HSAPGATLTLTGAV
+2909 SAT
-2923 AGNVNVTITSTGAA
+2923 VTITSTGLN
-2937 GCGDPKTETFSFVV
+2937 GCGVKTQSRTFIVTDK
-2951 SEPAEVA
+2951 A
-2958 AIVAPDAVC
+2958 AIADITAPAAVC
-2967 EGEALALTAPAIT
+2967 EGEALSLTTPAVT
-2980 DNGNSNI
+2980 GNANI
-2987 HAQGWE
+2987 YSQGWQ
-2993 VKRSGETAF
+2993 VKKSADTDFSAFTATTAMSSSYNG
-3002 AAFDPTT
+3002 AALRYKVTT
-3009 LMTLTHDGDS
+3009 YCGDS
-3019 LRYMVENVCG
+3019 
-3029 TVYSNVVTI
+3029 YSNVVTI
-3038 SVNDTAQLTA
+3038 TVNDTATLTA
-3048 PTEAT
+3048 PATIT
-3053 QTVCNNSAIA
+3053 QTICNGTAIES
-3063 DIVMTSNKPLVLSTE
+3063 IEMTTNKPLVLNSD
-3078 LTDAGLSVTG
+3078 LTNAGLSVTENT
-3088 YMISGIVSIDEN
+3088 ISGTVTIPSTA
-3100 ETFPYTLTGTVS
+3100 TFPYTLTGTVS
-3112 TNDTECPDK
+3112 TQSTDCHGYDKTE
-3121 NKTKTITITVNEKPT
+3121 TITITVNEKPT
-3136 ATLSVPADTLCA
+3136 ADLTADDDTLCVGQTFA
-3148 GAEITPTLD
+3148 DLNPVLD
-3157 ITYNH
+3157 VQQNSTE
-3162 SATPT
+3162 
-3167 NAYFIKT
+3167 
-3174 KTATSYSAFTIT
+3174 TATETYLIKKQTDADFSTFVPTTLVDIEMDSALVCVKVENSCGSNYSDTVVMRVAGS
-3186 TPVTVDIDSALIY
+3186 VTVDI
-3199 NKVENGCGF
+3199 
-3208 NYTDTV
+3208 T
-3214 VVRVAGA
+3214 
-3221 PVVSVAS
+3221 PV
-3228 MTFRDTCSGNPLSD
+3228 TFRDTCPGNNLND

-3268 DGSNYVKIEYAAD
+3268 VGTNYEKIESAD
-3281 SVITEPTTIAYGVTT
+3281 NSVINEPTTIAYGATT
-3296 QCTSNP
+3296 QCTAAP
-3302 VMSDDVVLGFDYAP
+3302 VMSDDIVLGFDHAP
-3316 TFVDATPFTIAAIC
+3316 TFVNATPFTIAAIC
-3330 EGQKFNG
+3330 EGEQFNG
-3337 GVEPTVNVN
+3337 GVEPTVDVN
-3346 ANGGVVTNTWT
+3346 ANGGVVTKTWT
-3357 INGEALDFN
+3357 INGEAFDFN

-3386 CGSTEYDQTITI
+3386 CGSNEYEQTITI
-3398 NPLPVP
+3398 NTLPVP
-3404 QMLGDTTICADP
+3404 SMLADTVVCA
-3416 AYSFTL
+3416 SSSSTFTL
-3422 QVVNGPFDNYSWKDA
+3422 SVQNANAASTYEWFDSE
-3437 NGTEV
+3437 GTSV
-3442 ATTATYSRTLGTA
+3442 ASGASTTLPAGL
-3455 LAVDTVLT
+3455 VDTVMT
-3463 YYVVVKDANGC
+3463 FHVVETDANGC
-3474 YSETQINVS
+3474 VSETQINVS
-3483 ADTISSDVITV
+3483 SDTISSDVITV
-3494 KVTGKPYFVFTNLN
+3494 KVTGKPYFVFTNLD

-3516 SSTNNETT
+3516 SSLDNETT

-3532 CDYPT
+3532 CGYPD
-3537 DTKVFVQFSIYH
+3537 DTKVFVTFDIYH
-3549 NGVLIP
+3549 NDTLIP
-3555 NDSVSSYISSY
+3555 ASQISNYISTATTMVDLTS
-3566 NDIVGGH
+3566 H
-3573 TYTWNNKQ
+3573 TWNTNQ
-3581 YFDYVSGDG
+3581 YVEYPTSGPVLNAYAFY
-3590 TPGHSS
+3590 TS
-3596 TGYYVNMDNHY
+3596 MQNHY
-3607 PNDILLNGAVSDYSW
+3607 PYFNLSGSSYDYSW
-3622 FYLHFLTSRYM
+3622 LYLHFLVSRD
-3633 THTLFTFVT
+3633 VT
-3642 EGDYEIHYELY
+3642 NTIAQFNTTGEYEIHYSLY
-3653 SCDGNEFGN
+3653 ATDGSDINI
-3662 YYKNGSSVLR
+3662 YYVNGSSKR
-3672 IGGHDLQDPI
+3672 IGGHDYHG
-3682 ALLASDVFTIHVNNS
+3682 ATLLASDVFTIHVNDGP
-3697 SAVAENEA
+3697 AIAANES

-3710 VDPIAS
+3710 VDPIDS

-3778 VYVLQIVNDEAIIS
+3778 VYVLQIVNDKAIIS